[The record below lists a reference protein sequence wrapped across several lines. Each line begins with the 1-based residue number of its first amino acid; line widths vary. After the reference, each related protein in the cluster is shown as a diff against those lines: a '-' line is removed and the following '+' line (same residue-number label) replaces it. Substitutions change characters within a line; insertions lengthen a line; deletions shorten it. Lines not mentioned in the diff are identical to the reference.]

1 MNLADG
7 ETVCLLHSPNTIRQ
21 RNKIYFDPTF
31 YKWGEPM
38 TIPAFWGL
46 EKTVAAIAKDRRK
59 LWHRYTWT
67 DYSTWNWFATIVA
80 TDNRE
85 IVRVEYKLENLSQLE
100 KDFLGVSAK
109 HHFLR
114 LPENIQTFLS

>member
-1 MNLADG
+1 
-7 ETVCLLHSPNTIRQ
+7 
-21 RNKIYFDPTF
+21 
-31 YKWGEPM
+31 M

-85 IVRVEYKLENLSQLE
+85 IVRVEYKLENFSQLE